1 MVRTGSGCNR
11 WPSSRRRF
19 HTALSDDVPCLL
31 APGRVTTPAIGVLLH
46 VFIGQGIFKRTAM
59 QVEAHHIRS
68 RQGALGEIR
77 QEELVDDAST
87 CNPNPTPGGPGRMGG
102 DDDTDPLACFVQA
115 LVRTVVE
122 RAY

>member
-1 MVRTGSGCNR
+1 
-11 WPSSRRRF
+11 
-19 HTALSDDVPCLL
+19 
-31 APGRVTTPAIGVLLH
+31 
-46 VFIGQGIFKRTAM
+46 M

-68 RQGALGEIR
+68 RKGALGEIR

-122 RAY
+122 RASYLACLCARAAGQEGGANGPEPRRDPTVDSLCRV